1 MTTTDTALLAVDAVF
16 MAEQAV
22 GRARHVVE
30 EVHTTINSALRVLDD
45 AELGLA
51 KARLSDRGDYYFDAA
66 GEHLSRLQRR
76 CSDNAELT
84 DEFAGHLERASQ
96 AVADAHDLLRDTDP
110 TDPALER
117 DVAQLKP
124 RLAVVGEMIDLA
136 KPMARLAAQHVE
148 SAHLAAQ
155 QVTPP
160 SLLEP
165 VTLERSITT
174 VGKELGRADEGVRL
188 LENVVDHA
196 AASARQSAGIA
207 TEITDKARRRMAE
220 QGHAHIPRQAASSVG
235 SPAR

>member
-1 MTTTDTALLAVDAVF
+1 MTTTDTALHAADAVF

-30 EVHTTINSALRVLDD
+30 ELHTTINSALGVLDD
-45 AELGLA
+45 AELDSA
-51 KARLSDRGDYYFDAA
+51 KARLSDRGDYYLEAA

-84 DEFAGHLERASQ
+84 DELTGHLERASQ
-96 AVADAHDLLRDTDP
+96 AVADAHDLLREADTTDP
-110 TDPALER
+110 VLAR

-124 RLAVVGEMIDLA
+124 RLAVVGEMIHLA
-136 KPMARLAAQHVE
+136 KPMARMAAQHVE
-148 SAHLAAQ
+148 TAHLAAQ
-155 QVTPP
+155 QATPP

-165 VTLERSITT
+165 VTLERSIATAC
-174 VGKELGRADEGVRL
+174 KELGRADEDVRL

-196 AASARQSAGIA
+196 AANARQSAGIA
-207 TEITDKARRRMAE
+207 SDITDNARRRMAE
-220 QGHAHIPRQAASSVG
+220 QGRGQVPRQASPGVG